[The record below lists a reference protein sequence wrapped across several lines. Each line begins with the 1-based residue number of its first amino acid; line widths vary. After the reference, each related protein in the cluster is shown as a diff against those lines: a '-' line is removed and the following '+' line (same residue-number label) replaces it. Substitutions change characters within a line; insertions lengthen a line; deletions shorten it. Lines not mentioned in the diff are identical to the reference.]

1 MSTPILRTKLFV
13 QPMRPELVPRPRLI
27 QRLDAGLSRKL
38 TLLSAPAGCG
48 KTTLLSEW
56 VAHLQPSTFEYQQ
69 RPVDGSIPREAGRA
83 ENQASKPQYRI
94 AWLSLDESDNDLARF
109 LSYFAAALATAEA
122 AIKQQMPAA
131 PQAMQLLQV
140 ESSLAAL
147 INEIASMQDHVV
159 LVLDDYHVIKLQ
171 AIHDA
176 MTFLLDHLPPQ
187 MHLILATR
195 ADPPLPLPRLR
206 ARGHLTELRQNDLR
220 FTSDEA
226 AAFLN
231 NVMGLG
237 LSAKDVAALEARTE
251 GWIAGLQMAAL
262 SLQGHSPHSVARSE
276 FVRAFTGSHRF
287 VLDYLVEEVLEQQRP
302 ALQEFLLKTSILERL
317 SGPLCDAVLDIGD
330 LGLEATDDQ
339 YLIPNLQSPS
349 QQILEHFEAANL
361 FIVPLDHERHWYRY
375 HRLFSD
381 LLRKRLWQTSH
392 ELVPELHR
400 RASAWHEHQGLTAEA
415 IDHALA
421 AQDLERAAILIE
433 DNVEATMMRS
443 EVTTFL
449 NWVEKLPDELVRTH
463 PTLAFFHTWA
473 LAMSGWSLEVVEQR
487 LQDIARAQDAPEG
500 TAMMAGRMAALRAYL
515 MLFQADVDRAAELGR
530 QAMEHLPDSD
540 LFLRSI
546 VAWILSQA
554 RLADG
559 DLQDGSQALR
569 EVARMSQEIGNPL
582 IAVPALCH
590 QAKLQV
596 RQGRLH
602 QARETL
608 EQALQWATDP
618 QGRRLPIGSKA
629 LIGLGELEREWNDL
643 EVAADYLEEGIELAK
658 QWSELSA
665 FDAYF
670 PLARV
675 RLAQGD
681 VRAAREALETARQM
695 ALKSK
700 ITEIDD
706 LVADLQ
712 QAHFL
717 ASQGEFEKVMCWAEK
732 RGLVPSLSQ
741 EQCLDLSQGQDY
753 VSAHL
758 RKYEQLVLV
767 RLFILR
773 RQSAQ
778 ALSLL
783 EPLLAHARRVGR
795 IDLTIQIQILTAMAC
810 QVEGQDAEAMAA
822 LGEALSLAEP
832 GGYLRIFL
840 DEGEPMAGLLRQAAS
855 RGIAPA
861 YVAKLLVA
869 FGRPESVEMEAE
881 ASHPRA
887 QPLIEPLSERE
898 LEVLRM
904 LATGLSNPEI
914 AGELV
919 VAVSTV
925 RSHCKSIYGKL
936 NVHKRWDAVQRAQE
950 LGIIA

>member
-1 MSTPILRTKLFV
+1 MSTPIVKTKLFV
-13 QPMRPELVPRPRLI
+13 PPTRPELVPRPRLI
-27 QRLDAGLSRKL
+27 EQLNAGLSRKL

-56 VAHLQPSTFEYQQ
+56 VTHLRSRMFDFQS
-69 RPVDGSIPREAGRA
+69 RPVDDSVTLGTGSV
-83 ENQASKPQYRI
+83 ENRKSNIRYRI

-109 LSYFAAALATAEA
+109 LSYLIAVVATVEA
-122 AIKQQMPAA
+122 AIEQRIPTA
-131 PQAMQLLQV
+131 PQAMQLMQA

-147 INEIASMQDHVV
+147 INKIAPMQDHIV
-159 LVLDDYHVIKLQ
+159 LVLDDYHLIKLQ

-187 MHLILATR
+187 MHLVLATR

-206 ARGHLTELRQNDLR
+206 ARGHLTELRQSDLR
-220 FTSDEA
+220 FTTDEA

-231 NVMGLG
+231 DVMGLG
-237 LSAKDVAALEARTE
+237 LSVKDVAALEARTE

-262 SLQGHSPHSVARSE
+262 SLQRHSPHAIARSD

-287 VLDYLVEEVLEQQRP
+287 VLDYLVEEVLEQQPP

-330 LGLEATDDQ
+330 RGLEATDDQ
-339 YLIPNLQSPS
+339 YLIPNIQSPS
-349 QQILEHFEAANL
+349 QQILEHLEAANL
-361 FIVPLDHERHWYRY
+361 FIVPLDDERHCYRY
-375 HRLFSD
+375 HRLFRD
-381 LLRKRLWQTSH
+381 LLRKRLWQTSPA
-392 ELVPELHR
+392 LVPALHR
-400 RASAWHEHQGLTAEA
+400 RASAWHEQQGLTAEA
-415 IDHALA
+415 IGHALA
-421 AQDLERAAILIE
+421 AQDQERAAVLIE

-487 LQDIARAQDAPEG
+487 LRDIARAQDVPESTG
-500 TAMMAGRMAALRAYL
+500 TMAGRIAALRAYL
-515 MLFQADVDRAAELGR
+515 MLFQADMHRAAELCR
-530 QAMEHLPDSD
+530 QAMAHLPESD

-554 RLADG
+554 RLAGG
-559 DLQDGSQALR
+559 DLQDGSQALK

-582 IAVPALCH
+582 IAVAALCH
-590 QAKLQV
+590 EAKLQV

-602 QARETL
+602 QAREIL
-608 EQALQWATDP
+608 ERALEWATDL
-618 QGRRLPIGSKA
+618 QGRRLPIASKA
-629 LIGLGELEREWNDL
+629 LTGLGELEREWNDL
-643 EVAADYLEEGIELAK
+643 EVAADYLAEGIELAK

-681 VRAAREALETARQM
+681 VDAAREALETARHM
-695 ALKSK
+695 ALKSR
-700 ITEIDD
+700 ITEVDD

-712 QAHFL
+712 QASFL
-717 ASQGEFEKVMCWAEK
+717 ASQGEVEEAMRWAEK
-732 RGLVPSLSQ
+732 RGLVPDFSQ
-741 EQCLDLSQGQDY
+741 KQRPDPGQGRDY
-753 VSAHL
+753 VNAHL
-758 RKYEQLVLV
+758 RKYEQLVLA
-767 RLFILR
+767 RLFILQ
-773 RQSAQ
+773 RQSAE
-778 ALSLL
+778 ALCLL
-783 EPLLAHARRVGR
+783 EPLLAHARQVGR
-795 IDLTIQIQILTAMAC
+795 IDLIIQIQILRTLAY
-810 QVEGQDAEAMAA
+810 QVEVQDAQAMAA
-822 LGEALSLAEP
+822 LSEVLSLAEP

-840 DEGEPMAGLLRQAAS
+840 DEGEAMAGLLRQAAS

-861 YVAKLLVA
+861 YVAKLLGA
-869 FGRPESVEMEAE
+869 FGRPESVQMEAE
-881 ASHPRA
+881 PSHPRA
-887 QPLIEPLSERE
+887 QPLIDPLSERE
-898 LEVLRM
+898 LEVLRL

-914 AGELV
+914 ADELV

-936 NVHKRWDAVQRAQE
+936 NVHKRWDAVQRAQQ